1 MKIVRIVV
9 LIASLVPLFS
19 NAQISIDAYRNY
31 GYCTDNQFDEVY
43 FNSLS
48 FNFGMARRFMLLHP
62 IESSGSSE
70 SHSVGLSALDKSSQA
85 VHLGGQS
92 YGNKAKIGYNT
103 WDGTKLGGSGHI
115 RINDHNTININASV
129 YADERI
135 NTIEEVQL
143 KNKVEGAIA
152 QASYHFYKNKTDF
165 ASYVMLKTDDRKYV
179 LNDSLGNLNTNQ
191 QLVIWNNT
199 FSYKP
204 SINSKLKAY
213 TGLSV
218 YKGDFDG
225 SFVVYKG
232 NQNLLSGGI
241 ELEVVRPT
249 WFMLNSAN
257 FQALNDVQ
265 ALQTNQ
271 NRIEL
276 SNIFQPKLAK
286 FNTKL
291 KIRNSIVL
299 TSDNQFYY
307 APSVA
312 LHHNWAKVKLYANA
326 ARSVHTQ
333 TNTLERTPYFE
344 ASYTGLKN
352 LAIDRFDVHPSFEL
366 SKKIIIRGLLAHSRF
381 ENLRVA
387 NNELKT
393 LSRANITIEKKVNNY
408 TTISGSYNY
417 RFWSNGNL
425 ANLAPKHIAFLEL
438 RNMQIESAYL
448 GNLLHQKLYWGFDLV
463 GGYRSNY
470 SSIANNTLVN
480 DAVQG
485 QYFIDFSYRISSLE
499 RYYNNTFPLVFTF
512 SVRNLLAKNALVTE
526 QQANAALLFSE
537 GIRTARS
544 FTLGIEYVFR
554 NNRY

>member
-1 MKIVRIVV
+1 MKIARIVV
-9 LIASLVPLFS
+9 LIAGLIPLIS
-19 NAQISIDAYRNY
+19 NAQINIDAYRNY
-31 GYCTDNQFDEVY
+31 GYCIDNQFDEVY

-70 SHSVGLSALDKSSQA
+70 SHSVGLSALDKSTQA
-85 VHLGGQS
+85 VHLGGQT
-92 YGNKAKIGYNT
+92 YGNKATLGYNT

-115 RINDHNTININASV
+115 QINDHNTININASV

-191 QLVIWNNT
+191 QLLVWNNT

-204 SINSKLKAY
+204 SINSTLKAY

-218 YKGDFDG
+218 YKGDFNG
-225 SFVVYKG
+225 SFVKYNG
-232 NQNLLSGGI
+232 NQNLLSAGL
-241 ELEVVRPT
+241 ELEIVRPS
-249 WFMLNSAN
+249 WFMLNSIR
-257 FQALNDVQ
+257 VQ
-265 ALQTNQ
+265 ALKDIQTIQTNQ

-286 FNTKL
+286 LKTKL

-333 TNTLERTPYFE
+333 TNTLERTPYLD
-344 ASYTGLKN
+344 ANYTGLRN
-352 LAIDRFDVHPSFEL
+352 LAIDRFDIQPSFEL
-366 SKKIIIRGLLAHSRF
+366 SNNFTIRGLLAYSRF
-381 ENLRVA
+381 ENLQMG
-387 NNELKT
+387 NNVLKSLAKT
-393 LSRANITIEKKVNNY
+393 NITLTRKINSY
-408 TTISGSYNY
+408 ASITGTYNY
-417 RFWSNGNL
+417 RFLGNGGL
-425 ANLAPKHIAFLEL
+425 ASLAPKHIAFLEL
-438 RNMQIESAYL
+438 KNRQIESAYL
-448 GNLLHQKLYWGFDLV
+448 GKMLNNQLYWGFDLV
-463 GGYRSNY
+463 GGYRTKY
-470 SSIANNTLVN
+470 SSIANNAIVQ
-480 DAVQG
+480 DAVQA
-485 QYFIDFSYRISSLE
+485 QYFIDFSYRISSYE
-499 RYYNNTFPLVFTF
+499 RYSNRLFPMVFTF